1 MIAPVIYLYLTAILC
16 FFIDA
21 KLALV
26 VVQDPLPTQTPF
38 LRAVIVGI
46 LASTL
51 AKVWWYTCFI
61 LAKVIATVIT
71 HLW

>member
-1 MIAPVIYLYLTAILC
+1 MIASVIYLYLTAILC

-46 LASTL
+46 LASTF
-51 AKVWWYTCFI
+51 AAVWWNICFI
-61 LAKVIATVIT
+61 LAKVIAATVAY
-71 HLW
+71 LW